1 MLMGPSPQINCF
13 CSSGSDL
20 LKHTT
25 KGFSVNRCLNQQP
38 VLDNRHRRGIL
49 AGCTLSIILFLAGM
63 NIILEYSMQASSV
76 KWGHLAQMGVGLF
89 QILNHIKTIKNH

>member
-25 KGFSVNRCLNQQP
+25 KEFSVNHCLNQQL
-38 VLDNRHRRGIL
+38 VLGNRHRQGIL

-63 NIILEYSMQASSV
+63 NIILEYSMQAMV
-76 KWGHLAQMGVGLF
+76 PKF
-89 QILNHIKTIKNH
+89 TKTLLSRCITDLTWAGPEFRAD